1 MEKSA
6 VGEGDAG
13 LCTGTGSCIS
23 NSTPFRWGRGSEV
36 VRNGEPRTL
45 VNRLEKQ
52 GSTTRD
58 DGDACSGGGG
68 VVVRDVNG

>member
-13 LCTGTGSCIS
+13 RCTGSESSVS
-23 NSTPFRWGRGSEV
+23 NSTPFKWGRASEV

-45 VNRLEKQ
+45 ANTWEKR

-58 DGDACSGGGG
+58 GDACGGGG

>member
-13 LCTGTGSCIS
+13 LCTGKESSIS
-23 NSTPFRWGRGSEV
+23 NSTPFKWGGGSEV

-45 VNRLEKQ
+45 VNSREKR

-58 DGDACSGGGG
+58 EGDACSGGGG
-68 VVVRDVNG
+68 GGVVV